1 MKTPELKNNNNL
13 SGFICCHKL
22 SGYLLLP
29 IRLAIFAIFNVIN
42 LIVIILNVKGIL
54 PYDLSYSIFKLSTDQ
69 LSSHFC

>member
-54 PYDLSYSIFKLSTDQ
+54 PYDLIVTKLTEQ
-69 LSSHFC
+69 LQGNLLLE